1 MRMTSTRV
9 LRRRAAGAAV
19 ALAGCLLITAC
30 AGSSVSSTASGE
42 SAGRPAAPAGG
53 TAGQSGGGAAQPG
66 TGSAQPGVIAGLA
79 AAGQDIVY
87 TAQITIRTDNV
98 TADVQQVTAIATAAG
113 GYVSGENAPGDTS
126 RPPGGTGPATTMTVK
141 VPVAVYPKVL
151 RLLSAPSLGRQ
162 LSDRQQTSDVTQQ
175 VANVSSLVTSQQDT
189 INALEGLLKRA
200 GSVPDLLQVQQQISS
215 DETTLNS
222 LLAQQGALNG
232 ETADATITMTLQ
244 QPPAP
249 ARKVRR
255 PPPARHSFFSGL
267 AAGSRTLWHAA
278 GWAVTVFGALLPW
291 AVVAAVL
298 AAAGYAL
305 RRRLAHRRAA
315 PPAAPPP
322 AVTG

>member
-9 LRRRAAGAAV
+9 LRRRAVGGAI

-66 TGSAQPGVIAGLA
+66 TGSAQPGGKPGVIAGLA

-87 TAQITIRTDNV
+87 TAQITIRTANV
-98 TADVQQVTAIATAAG
+98 TADVQQVTAIAMAAG

-151 RLLSAPSLGRQ
+151 RQLSAPSLGRQ
-162 LSDRQQTSDVTQQ
+162 LADRQQTSDVTQQ
-175 VANVSSLVTSQQDT
+175 VANAASLVTSQQDT

-244 QPPAP
+244 RPPAP
-249 ARKVRR
+249 AKKVKR

-278 GWAVTVFGALLPW
+278 GWVVTVLGALLPW
-291 AVVAAVL
+291 AIVAAL
-298 AAAGYAL
+298 LTAAGYAL
-305 RRRLAHRRAA
+305 RRRLARRREA
-315 PPAAPPP
+315 PP